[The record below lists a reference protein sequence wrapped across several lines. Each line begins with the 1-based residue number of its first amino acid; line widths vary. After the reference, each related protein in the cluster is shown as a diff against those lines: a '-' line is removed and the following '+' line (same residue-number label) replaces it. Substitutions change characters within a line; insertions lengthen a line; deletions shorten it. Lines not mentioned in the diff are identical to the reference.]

1 MPNLLGSL
9 LGLIVGFFL
18 GACVAV
24 AAGVQGVPP
33 FGWLVALV
41 QGPLG
46 GMSVG
51 QIILLTALLTAVF
64 YLFAYIVATAAVAPL
79 ITPPPGTALADVPGE
94 LAARGFSVGL
104 TAALNLSL
112 LYLLLP
118 LCLTGASPGL
128 FCTALST
135 FLIAL
140 PPWFWPALP
149 VAVFFVHWLCAFP
162 AISRNPF
169 FQVLVGWISWIAPMS
184 YIATGVGFLLFLVN
198 LPFALFAFGI
208 RAFRIDFR
216 TATIETTGGIQ
227 ATVARIF
234 GYPGPPTAIGAYSLG
249 NFNFVVPAT
258 LGPRVG
264 LLSQSSFVGA
274 TISAHEIGHT
284 LNTSSMSGV
293 VLWINAVDENIP
305 PFRRGAL
312 AYGELLAES
321 HSAQPGRNFVRIWR

>member
-24 AAGVQGVPP
+24 AAAVQGVVP
-33 FGWLVALV
+33 FSWFVALA
-41 QGPLG
+41 QAPLG

-51 QIILLTALLTAVF
+51 QIMWLTAFLTAIV
-64 YLFAYIVATAAVAPL
+64 YLVAYVVATAAVAPL
-79 ITPPPGTALADVPGE
+79 ITPPPGIALADAPGE
-94 LAARGFSVGL
+94 LAARGFTVGL

-118 LCLTGASPGL
+118 ICLVGASPGF
-128 FCTALST
+128 FCTVLSAALIT
-135 FLIAL
+135 V
-140 PPWFWPALP
+140 PPWFWPVLP
-149 VAVFFVHWLCAFP
+149 VAVLLVHWLCAFP

-198 LPFALFAFGI
+198 LPFALIAFGLG
-208 RAFRIDFR
+208 AFRINFLS
-216 TATIETTGGIQ
+216 ATIETTGGIQ
-227 ATVARIF
+227 STVARAF
-234 GYPGPPTAIGAYSLG
+234 GYPGAATAVGAYSLG

-258 LGPRVG
+258 VGPQTG
-264 LLSQSSFVGA
+264 LLSQSNFVGP

-284 LNTSSMSGV
+284 LNTSAMGGV
-293 VLWINAVDENIP
+293 VLWINAIDENIP

-321 HSAQPGRNFVRIWR
+321 HSFQPGRNAVRIWG